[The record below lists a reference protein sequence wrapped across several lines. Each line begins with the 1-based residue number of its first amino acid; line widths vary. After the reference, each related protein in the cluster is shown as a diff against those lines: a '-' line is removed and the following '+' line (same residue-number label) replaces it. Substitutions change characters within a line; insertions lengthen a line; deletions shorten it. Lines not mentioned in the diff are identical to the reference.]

1 MDMSVEERG
10 IEVFEEVP
18 TLETSSSE

>member
-10 IEVFEEVP
+10 IEVFEECP
-18 TLETSSSE
+18 NIGDIIK

>member
-10 IEVFEEVP
+10 IEVFEECPNIKDLVN
-18 TLETSSSE
+18 

>member
-10 IEVFEEVP
+10 IEVFEEFP
-18 TLETSSSE
+18 KIGDLIK